1 MIRGFLSWITPRK
14 ENMETYF
21 VNVPRAKGIKRPDKV
36 EVFVSLLGYG
46 SENAVK
52 REDLIMMCVG
62 AGLID
67 KDTIDKDR
75 SMRKLLARA
84 RCDYNIKITNDGK
97 GGGYY
102 LPTPKES
109 IQLAKNNKREDKKA
123 VSIFRN
129 HKGNKALEEDYRTER
144 IKE

>member
-1 MIRGFLSWITPRK
+1 
-14 ENMETYF
+14 METFYIK
-21 VNVPRAKGIKRPDKV
+21 VPRAKGIKRPDKI
-36 EVFVSLLGYG
+36 EVFISLLQYG
-46 SENAVK
+46 KENAVK
-52 REDLIMMCVG
+52 RDELTMMCVG

-67 KDTIDKDR
+67 KETKDKDR
-75 SMRKLLARA
+75 AMRKLLARA

-102 LPTPKES
+102 LPTAKES

>member
-1 MIRGFLSWITPRK
+1 MK
-14 ENMETYF
+14 TYF
-21 VNVPRAKGIKRPDKV
+21 INVPRAKGIKRPDKV

>member
-1 MIRGFLSWITPRK
+1 
-14 ENMETYF
+14 METYF
-21 VNVPRAKGIKRPDKV
+21 INVPRAKGIKRPDKV
-36 EVFVSLLGYG
+36 EVFISLLGYG
-46 SENAVK
+46 KENAIK
-52 REDLIMMCVG
+52 RSDLVERCVV

-102 LPTPKES
+102 LPTAKES

>member
-1 MIRGFLSWITPRK
+1 
-14 ENMETYF
+14 METYF
-21 VNVPRAKGIKRPDKV
+21 VNVPREKGIKRPDKV
-36 EVFVSLLGYG
+36 EIFVGLLGYG
-46 SENAVK
+46 KENAIK
-52 REDLIMMCVG
+52 RDELTMMCVG

-67 KDTIDKDR
+67 KETKDKDR
-75 SMRKLLARA
+75 AMRKLLARA

-102 LPTPKES
+102 LPTAKES

-129 HKGNKALEEDYRTER
+129 HKGNKALEEDYRIGR
-144 IKE
+144 IDE

>member
-1 MIRGFLSWITPRK
+1 MKRGFSYRATPRK
-14 ENMETYF
+14 EIMETYF
-21 VNVPRAKGIKRPDKV
+21 INVPRAKGIKRPDKV
-36 EVFVSLLGYG
+36 EVFISLLGYG
-46 SENAVK
+46 KENAIK
-52 REDLIMMCVG
+52 RSDLVERCVV

-102 LPTPKES
+102 LPTAKES